1 MVPQIQK
8 YSTNEYDF
16 PLRDIDPRKK
26 TGRYCQSWA
35 EGIYSKFLTGKT
47 AWGVTTYNEFD
58 TLRRYSTGTQDCEQY
73 KTWLLDSG
81 SDTGTNT
88 TATWDSLPLTR
99 EANRSGWYNIM
110 FDNIS
115 PAPRILNS
123 IHGMFDKIDF
133 NLYVDT
139 IDNKSQQLA
148 EDKAYLKLFESQNLD
163 WQNLYKQ
170 KAGIP
175 VDENTFFPKSI
186 EEFNMYKAKGG
197 YKLNVAI
204 AMQKILRH
212 SFDISKWDSVVRKK
226 VIDDLVCIGYGAVR
240 DYFDSED
247 NKWKCKWID
256 PAKLVIQFSNEFD
269 YSDSEY
275 AGYFSNWTISNLRN
289 KLPEVPE
296 EVWKKLAYDS
306 RGQYGNSASNWDTFY
321 SLLDPATGGYRYDG
335 FKVPVFE
342 CEWIDT
348 DTSKKLYYSSKYGR
362 KSILPIGFD
371 SEVNELTEK
380 QKKAGASQE
389 IRKIFKRQPYQCSWV
404 VGTDYV
410 FDWGP
415 VKMASRRGYSKPQL
429 TFHVE
434 QLLQPSI
441 VKRLKPILDQ
451 IEITWLRHQNS
462 MAMMIERGYAVNMTM
477 LGNVMLGG
485 QKLNTAE
492 VIKLWRQTGVL
503 PYAYSAGTGLY
514 TGGAALPITPIE
526 GGMGQRIEET
536 ARAMETLFK
545 LIEEIT
551 GINPLSLGSSPD
563 PNAPVGT
570 TEAALQATS
579 NVLKP
584 IMDAC
589 FEVKE
594 SVGEA
599 MMRRIQIGIRNSQEV
614 RDGYSGVISN
624 ADMEALRL
632 MENESVQYGL
642 TLRAKPDSKAKAIF
656 AKWIELALQNT
667 REQRPGIE
675 IPDAIYF
682 NSRLENGADIMELEE
697 EMRYTIEKNKQDA
710 ERQQMAV
717 IEAQGQQN
725 MQAKQADHQAALQ
738 LQQADAQAKQQ
749 EEALRGQIKAVLM
762 QKESNLNLLKQ
773 AYLDMVAESTGNP
786 LTKATA

>member
-1 MVPQIQK
+1 MLPLIQK
-8 YSTNEYDF
+8 YANVEYGF
-16 PLRDIDPRKK
+16 PVRDIDPRNKK
-26 TGRYCQSWA
+26 GAYCQKWC
-35 EGIYSKFLTGKT
+35 EGIYSLFLRGKT
-47 AWGVTTYNEFD
+47 SWGTTTYTEFD
-58 TLRRYSTGTQDCEQY
+58 DLRAYSTGNQSVEQY
-73 KTWLLDSG
+73 KSWLLDNG
-81 SDTGTNT
+81 DDTDSST
-88 TATWDSLPLTR
+88 TGTWDSLPLTR
-99 EANRSGWYNIM
+99 EAKRSGWYNIM
-110 FDNIS
+110 WDNIS
-115 PAPRILNS
+115 PAPKILNS

-148 EDKAYLKLFESQNLD
+148 EDKAYLRLFESQNLD

-175 VDENTFFPKSI
+175 IDENVFFPKSI

-204 AMQKILRH
+204 AMQKLLRH
-212 SFDISKWDSVVRKK
+212 SFDLSKWDSVVRKK
-226 VIDDLVCIGYGAVR
+226 VIDDLVCIGYAAVR
-240 DYFDSED
+240 DYFDAED

-256 PAKLVIQFSNEFD
+256 PAHLVIQFSNEYD

-275 AGYFSNWTISNLRN
+275 AGYFTYWTISNLRN
-289 KLPEVPE
+289 KLPELKE
-296 EVWKKLAYDS
+296 EQLKQLAFTCY
-306 RGQYGNSASNWDTFY
+306 GQYGNPSSDWDSFY
-321 SLLDPATGGYRYDG
+321 SALDPATNGYRYDV

-362 KSILPIGFD
+362 KSILPLEFD

-380 QKKAGASQE
+380 QKKAGATQE
-389 IRKIFKRQPYQCSWV
+389 IKKIFKRQPYQCSWV
-404 VGTDYV
+404 IGTDHV
-410 FDWGP
+410 FDFGP
-415 VKMASRRGYSKPQL
+415 VKMASRKGYSKPQL
-429 TFHVE
+429 SFHVE

-514 TGGAALPITPIE
+514 TGGAALPVTPIE
-526 GGMGQRIEET
+526 GGMGTRIEET

-589 FEVKE
+589 FEIKE
-594 SVGEA
+594 SIGEA
-599 MMRRIQIGIRNSQEV
+599 MMRRIQVGIRNSQDI

-624 ADMEALRL
+624 ADMEALKL
-632 MENESVQYGL
+632 MENEGVQYGL
-642 TLRAKPDSKAKAIF
+642 TLKAKPDSKAKAIF

-725 MQAKQADHQAALQ
+725 MQIKQADHQAAME

-749 EEALRGQIKAVLM
+749 EEALRGQVKALLM

-773 AYLDMVAESTGNP
+773 AYLDMMAQETGQP
-786 LTKATA
+786 LTVAR

>member
-1 MVPQIQK
+1 
-8 YSTNEYDF
+8 
-16 PLRDIDPRKK
+16 
-26 TGRYCQSWA
+26 
-35 EGIYSKFLTGKT
+35 
-47 AWGVTTYNEFD
+47 
-58 TLRRYSTGTQDCEQY
+58 
-73 KTWLLDSG
+73 
-81 SDTGTNT
+81 
-88 TATWDSLPLTR
+88 
-99 EANRSGWYNIM
+99 
-110 FDNIS
+110 
-115 PAPRILNS
+115 
-123 IHGMFDKIDF
+123 
-133 NLYVDT
+133 
-139 IDNKSQQLA
+139 
-148 EDKAYLKLFESQNLD
+148 
-163 WQNLYKQ
+163 
-170 KAGIP
+170 
-175 VDENTFFPKSI
+175 
-186 EEFNMYKAKGG
+186 
-197 YKLNVAI
+197 
-204 AMQKILRH
+204 
-212 SFDISKWDSVVRKK
+212 
-226 VIDDLVCIGYGAVR
+226 
-240 DYFDSED
+240 
-247 NKWKCKWID
+247 
-256 PAKLVIQFSNEFD
+256 
-269 YSDSEY
+269 
-275 AGYFSNWTISNLRN
+275 
-289 KLPEVPE
+289 
-296 EVWKKLAYDS
+296 
-306 RGQYGNSASNWDTFY
+306 
-321 SLLDPATGGYRYDG
+321 
-335 FKVPVFE
+335 
-342 CEWIDT
+342 
-348 DTSKKLYYSSKYGR
+348 
-362 KSILPIGFD
+362 
-371 SEVNELTEK
+371 
-380 QKKAGASQE
+380 
-389 IRKIFKRQPYQCSWV
+389 
-404 VGTDYV
+404 
-410 FDWGP
+410 
-415 VKMASRRGYSKPQL
+415 
-429 TFHVE
+429 
-434 QLLQPSI
+434 
-441 VKRLKPILDQ
+441 
-451 IEITWLRHQNS
+451 
-462 MAMMIERGYAVNMTM
+462 MIERGYAVNMTM
-477 LGNVMLGG
+477 LGNVTLGG

-594 SVGEA
+594 SIGEA
-599 MMRRIQIGIRNSQEV
+599 MMRRIQVGIRNSQEI

-697 EMRYTIEKNKQDA
+697 EMRYTIEKNKQEG

-725 MQAKQADHQAALQ
+725 MQAKQADAQAAMQ

-773 AYLDMVAESTGNP
+773 AYMDMIAESTGQP